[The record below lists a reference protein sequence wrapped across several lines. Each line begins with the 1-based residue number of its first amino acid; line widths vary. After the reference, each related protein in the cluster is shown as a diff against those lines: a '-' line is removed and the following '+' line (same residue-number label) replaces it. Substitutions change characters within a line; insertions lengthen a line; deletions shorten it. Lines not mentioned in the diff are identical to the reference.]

1 MTNTARTPAEHRERD
16 YYEWLL
22 ETARAVRSGDWGQID
37 QDALAEELEDM
48 GRSERRA
55 VRSHLVVLLV
65 HLLKWHY
72 QTDQRSQSWRASIS
86 NARVAIGFLLED
98 SPSLKSDMPEYLPKA
113 YEKARHAAADETGLP
128 QSTFPK
134 RCPWRLGMIMTQD
147 PGALHPSTIGGNPR
161 GEEPPW

>member
-1 MTNTARTPAEHRERD
+1 MTNTARSPAEHGECD

-22 ETARAVRSGDWGQID
+22 ETARAVRSGAWGQID
-37 QDALAEELEDM
+37 QGALAEELEDM

-55 VRSHLVVLLV
+55 ARSHLVVLLV

-98 SPSLKSDMPEYLPKA
+98 SPSLDSDMPKYLPKA
-113 YEKARHAAADETGLP
+113 YEKARRAAADETGLP

-134 RCPWRLGMIMTQD
+134 RCPWRLDLIMTQD
-147 PGALHPSTIGGNPR
+147 PTALSSR
-161 GEEPPW
+161 

>member
-1 MTNTARTPAEHRERD
+1 MTSTARFPAEHGERD

-22 ETARAVRSGDWGQID
+22 ETARAVRSGAWGQID

-72 QTDQRSQSWRASIS
+72 QSDQRSQIWRASIS
-86 NARVAIGFLLED
+86 NARVAIDVVLED
-98 SPSLKSDMPEYLPKA
+98 SPSLNSDMPKYLPKA
-113 YEKARHAAADETGLP
+113 YEKARGAAADETGLP

-134 RCPWRLGMIMTQD
+134 RCPWRLDLIMTQD
-147 PGALHPSTIGGNPR
+147 PTALSSR
-161 GEEPPW
+161 